1 MNNNFSFSIEFSGII
16 LRFSLPTKI
25 IIPQC
30 FSDLLCEDTDTPT
43 AEYQVQLLSQ
53 PLRPEGYAVFE
64 RNDFSVYSTEEGFL
78 RIYTPL
84 TAEDGCQVACLIR
97 ESGKNILYYPASLW
111 HRYKEYWHSTHLL
124 CGELLLRYQNAILL
138 HSSVVEKHGKVLL
151 FCGES
156 GAGKSTQASLWKQ
169 YQNAE
174 ILNGDRC
181 VIRYQNGAFFGGGS
195 PWSGTSGIYRR
206 EQHPIAGI
214 ITLKKAPVNS
224 VKPLGAK
231 AFQPLL
237 SQTTL
242 NTWDK
247 SFMTEATEFLV
258 QLCESVPIFELSCRP
273 DKEATDLIYNTVFR
287 EEDTP

>member
-1 MNNNFSFSIEFSGII
+1 MDNFCISFSGIT
-16 LRFSLPTKI
+16 LRFSLPSKI
-25 IIPQC
+25 KLPEC
-30 FSDLLCEDTDTPT
+30 FSDLLCEDTDTPA

-64 RNDFSVYSTEEGFL
+64 RNDFSVYKTEEGFL
-78 RIYTPL
+78 RIYNPL

-97 ESGKNILYYPASLW
+97 QSGKNILYYPASQW
-111 HRYKEYWHSTHLL
+111 DRYKEHWHCTHLL
-124 CGELLLRYQNAILL
+124 CGELLLHYQNAILL
-138 HSSVVEKHGKVLL
+138 HSSVVETHGKVLL

-156 GAGKSTQASLWKQ
+156 GAGKSTQANLWKQ

-181 VIRYQNGAFFGGGS
+181 VISCKNGIFYGGGS

-206 EQHPIAGI
+206 EQYPIGGI
-214 ITLKKAPVNS
+214 VLLKKASVNS
-224 VKPLGAK
+224 LTYVGAK

-247 SFMTEATEFLV
+247 DFMNKSADFIV
-258 QLCESVPIFELSCRP
+258 HLCSSVPVFELSCRP
-273 DKEATDLIYNTVFR
+273 QKEATNLVYNEVFTK
-287 EEDTP
+287 EDSL